1 MVVTKNQ
8 PGLGPSVNWLLVF
21 IFPVLA
27 QKSEETRWLMWLWL
41 RVISDPVACGRG
53 KSWSDQDSS
62 QTTLHRAPK
71 PLGWS
76 VGPYKDFMSTLMGAL
91 RRERCWEGLIITFPV
106 FFFSWSLFHSLP
118 VTFCFL
124 FYFSGFLFSHIL
136 SVYSSLSHFLYK
148 KRT

>member
-1 MVVTKNQ
+1 MALQRRGFRWVSGMVVTKNQ

-27 QKSEETRWLMWLWL
+27 QNLW
-41 RVISDPVACGRG
+41 PVARE
-53 KSWSDQDSS
+53 
-62 QTTLHRAPK
+62 RAG
-71 PLGWS
+71 LIR
-76 VGPYKDFMSTLMGAL
+76 TAL
-91 RRERCWEGLIITFPV
+91 RLPCTEPRSPWVGRWGHTRTSCPPWWGHSGGRDVGRALLSHFLF

-118 VTFCFL
+118 MTFCFL